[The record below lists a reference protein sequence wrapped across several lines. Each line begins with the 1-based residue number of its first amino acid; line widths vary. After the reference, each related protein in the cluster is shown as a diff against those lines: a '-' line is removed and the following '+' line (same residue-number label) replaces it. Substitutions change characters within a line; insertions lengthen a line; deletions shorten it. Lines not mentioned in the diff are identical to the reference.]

1 MPDLKAAKGRGIRQG
16 RFVVFPDVTAKL
28 ALEDRIKKVADFVF
42 FARSLKLD
50 PAVGQIAHRPGYVE
64 ALGDVPN
71 RPAKPHALNIAFVK
85 DLHGCAH
92 ASED

>member
-1 MPDLKAAKGRGIRQG
+1 MPDLKAAKGRGIRHG

-28 ALEDRIKKVADFVF
+28 ALEDRIEKFADFVF

-50 PAVGQIAHRPGYVE
+50 PTVGQIAHRSGYVE
-64 ALGDVPN
+64 ALGDVPDG
-71 RPAKPHALNIAFVK
+71 PAKPDALDVAFVK